1 MALVGLLLVDIVLI
15 IATHFKTHDLYIKIH
30 GLLAWA
36 ILIIN
41 FSG

>member
-1 MALVGLLLVDIVLI
+1 MALVGLLLIDIALI
-15 IATHFKTHDLYIKIH
+15 IATHFKTHDLYIKVH
-30 GLLAWA
+30 GLLAWT